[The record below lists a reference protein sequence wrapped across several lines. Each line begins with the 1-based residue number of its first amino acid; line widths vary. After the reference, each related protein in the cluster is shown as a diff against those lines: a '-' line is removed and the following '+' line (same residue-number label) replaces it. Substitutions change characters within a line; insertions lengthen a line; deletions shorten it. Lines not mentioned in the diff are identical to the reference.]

1 MNNSPTGKAPCSQC
15 VEGTWT
21 NNQLQQTTCSVKQTA
36 SPSVSPAPTL
46 LLLSSSPIASNPSQV
61 PSKRPVSSRKPTL
74 YPTRNPTTLNDC
86 ETGYFSDTGKEPCR
100 LCSPNSSNYFSGQKS
115 CLCNEGFFSQDG
127 NSPCY
132 ACPTGTISDVGS
144 TYCTTCVGFSPC
156 TATFNT
162 SNLTPPTP
170 TLNTPT
176 VYPTQQKPTVY
187 PTHKSNNNPRKHYVY
202 RTRSPTRPSDSTNP
216 NTPK

>member
-1 MNNSPTGKAPCSQC
+1 

-21 NNQLQQTTCSVKQTA
+21 NNQKQQTTCSIKQTA

-46 LLLSSSPIASNPSQV
+46 LQLSSSPIASNPTTL
-61 PSKRPVSSRKPTL
+61 PSRRPVASRKPTL

-86 ETGYFSDTGKEPCR
+86 ETGYFSDTGKEPCQS
-100 LCSPNSSNYFSGQKS
+100 CSPNSSNYFSGQKS
-115 CLCNEGFFSQDG
+115 CLCNAGFFSQDG

-144 TYCTTCVGFSPC
+144 TYCTACVGFSPC
-156 TATFNT
+156 TATFNA
-162 SNLTPPTP
+162 SNPAPVP

-187 PTHKSNNNPRKHYVY
+187 PTQVRSNNLRQDTPRKHYVY
-202 RTRSPTRPSDSTNP
+202 RSHSPTRPSADTNP
-216 NTPK
+216 K